1 MSRKDNH
8 SQNSIK
14 FSIWNTKTDKRHT
27 AYIENSPESINKD
40 NSEQNRKNS

>member
-14 FSIWNTKTDKRHT
+14 FSIWDTKTDKKNT
-27 AYIENSPESINKD
+27 AYIENSPEIINKH
-40 NSEQNRKNS
+40 NSEQNRKDS